1 MTAWEISA
9 QLKAT
14 SLVSQQR
21 QTNKYTHT
29 QYIVYVVYSKCYK
42 QTRTIGANVMENP
55 LECAK
60 VASITKRDTTWGS
73 LRVCYLLLTTDY
85 ASLSL
90 FFYPPPHH
98 LAPST
103 NNGPRLVTESE
114 TNLTTDWPGAWLQFA
129 DPKSL
134 SNDS

>member
-14 SLVSQQR
+14 SLVSQQ
-21 QTNKYTHT
+21 TNKQTYT
-29 QYIVYVVYSKCYK
+29 QYIVYVVYTICYK

-90 FFYPPPHH
+90 F
-98 LAPST
+98 L
-103 NNGPRLVTESE
+103 
-114 TNLTTDWPGAWLQFA
+114 
-129 DPKSL
+129 SL
-134 SNDS
+134 PFPFGTLY